1 MKKSILLFAGLAVFV
16 FLTLVNINLSM
27 AQEKKVADPAAA
39 RKAAEE
45 KARVTLGA
53 KEWNIEA
60 KSTDSASKSKPW
72 SDVLNLS
79 DGKLVSKY
87 LAEKG
92 FVSSNITVTVDGGVI
107 VWETM
112 QRSDKAEI
120 AFWRG
125 ELVGSSMSGV
135 VSLKPEK
142 GETEEFSFVSVTPT
156 PKPEPKPE
164 APAAKPAVK
173 AAEPEKKQAPAK
185 KEKK

>member
-1 MKKSILLFAGLAVFV
+1 MKKAILLFAGVSVFV
-16 FLTLVNINLSM
+16 FLTLININLSM
-27 AQEKKVADPAAA
+27 AEEKRAADPVAA
-39 RKAAEE
+39 RKAAEGR
-45 KARVTLGA
+45 ARVTLGA
-53 KEWNIEA
+53 REWNIEA
-60 KSTDSASKSKPW
+60 KCTDTASKSKPW
-72 SDVLNLS
+72 SDVLNLT

-87 LAEKG
+87 LTEKG
-92 FVSSNITVTVDGGVI
+92 FAASNITITVNDGVI

-112 QRSDKAEI
+112 QRNDKAEI

-125 ELVGSSMSGV
+125 ELAGSSMSGV

-142 GETEEFSFVSVTPT
+142 GETEEFAFVSVAPI

-164 APAAKPAVK
+164 TPAAKPVTK